1 MNVDDAVRMAEDD
14 AVAVIGY
21 ARDGGSN
28 PIVWITGNSYM
39 PPLRDVGQ
47 AEAVWQESYETP
59 ELWEAY
65 TETFEEALSAAD
77 VYLDAPEWDN
87 ALYVVDLQ
95 RFEYVESDV
104 IGADLQ
110 DDWAPVYSS

>member
-1 MNVDDAVRMAEDD
+1 MNIDDAVRMAEED
-14 AVAVIGY
+14 AETVIGY

-47 AEAVWQESYETP
+47 AETVWQADDTG

-65 TETFEEALSAAD
+65 AETFEHALETAE
-77 VYLDAPEWDN
+77 VYLGAPEWDN

-95 RFEYVESDV
+95 RFEYVESET
-104 IGADLQ
+104 GADLQ
-110 DDWAPVYSS
+110 DDWTAIS